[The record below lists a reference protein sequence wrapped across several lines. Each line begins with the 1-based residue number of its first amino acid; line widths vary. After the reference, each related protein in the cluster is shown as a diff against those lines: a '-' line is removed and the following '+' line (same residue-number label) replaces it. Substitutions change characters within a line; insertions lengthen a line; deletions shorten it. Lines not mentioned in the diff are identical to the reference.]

1 MGDSTPVKAIL
12 MDRITGT
19 IAAVL
24 AGLVPAL
31 GTFSAIAAPAQ
42 ADTAATATAAERTTV
57 CTLKGKKPK
66 ASEPRAVSITAFL
79 VYNAD
84 FGYMLQEP
92 TWPSC
97 EDKVDGTGL
106 LRIELPVGKTLKNFP
121 VLKKASSQDYVRA
134 NAGKRI
140 YCTCVGQVNNPG
152 SGPTF
157 TLSRVEK
164 LWTEEGK
171 K

>member
-1 MGDSTPVKAIL
+1 

-24 AGLVPAL
+24 AGLVAAL
-31 GTFSAIAAPAQ
+31 GTSSAIAAPAQ
-42 ADTAATATAAERTTV
+42 ADAAATANAAERTTV
-57 CTLKGKKPK
+57 CALKGKKAK
-66 ASEPRAVSITAFL
+66 AAEPRTVSITAFL
-79 VYNAD
+79 VFNAD
-84 FGYMLQEP
+84 YGYLLQEP
-92 TWPSC
+92 SWPSC
-97 EDKVDGTGL
+97 EDKIDGTGL
-106 LRIELPVGKTLKNFP
+106 LRIELPDGKTLKNFP

-140 YCTCVGQVNNPG
+140 YCTCVGQVSNPG

-164 LWTEEGK
+164 LWTDQAK